1 MAQSARLPTEQS
13 VSRMPVMRL
22 GMSHATMN
30 QCGRLAPPK
39 LWTNLRSTRIVK
51 EPGNKPGDDGGAAGG
66 SNVRRKEVSPFKD
79 CTESDMVDRSGS
91 SGKAHHEAAAV
102 QWET

>member
-1 MAQSARLPTEQS
+1 MDGFALCSECEKTELRIIDGP
-13 VSRMPVMRL
+13 VSQ
-22 GMSHATMN
+22 G
-30 QCGRLAPPK
+30 
-39 LWTNLRSTRIVK
+39 STRIVK